1 MILTHLYPFPA
12 YLSGDSNRYLFRP
25 LGGIQ
30 LRVVISSTIVVD
42 GSSVESTRISL
53 SGEHVVG
60 LHSAIMVVQGVDGV
74 ASYALETTEDSKDN
88 IEEADGN
95 NRC

>member
-1 MILTHLYPFPA
+1 M
-12 YLSGDSNRYLFRP
+12 
-25 LGGIQ
+25 
-30 LRVVISSTIVVD
+30 
-42 GSSVESTRISL
+42 
-53 SGEHVVG
+53 VG